1 MKKQSISL
9 NEAIDRDIGKKGTE
23 RRDKFDAKVKKE
35 LIIDVLKNY
44 FEKWASLI
52 QPYKDLG
59 KAANETAKA
68 FQEIRGPLY
77 RMSIK
82 DTSNRPTL
90 IITGIVILLAIAEI
104 IHFAVYWGIKF

>member
-9 NEAIDRDIGKKGTE
+9 NEAIDRDIGKKGTKK
-23 RRDKFDAKVKKE
+23 RDKFDGR
-35 LIIDVLKNY
+35 LKNSL
-44 FEKWASLI
+44 EAWAGLK
-52 QPYKDLG
+52 QPFNDLG
-59 KAANETAKA
+59 KAANKTAKA

-77 RMSIK
+77 RASIT

-104 IHFAVYWGIKF
+104 IHFAVYWGLKF